1 MTEPIPATG
10 KPAKQSNSSKGL
22 TQMGIKLHRKAKTPV
37 RTQRKRGS
45 ECEVDLRRSASK
57 AKLSVDYNLVAGAT
71 LIGNPIYARWSHAG
85 FAPSYMVTS
94 VLLYYRGENVKRTS
108 ATKGI
113 LVLRATHWKPIAVIA
128 GSDSATGRRTGKA
141 SDTQRVV
148 RSETLFRRAA
158 QNRYLAE
165 EVVFR
170 DSGADGLAGPADR
183 FVAS

>member
-1 MTEPIPATG
+1 
-10 KPAKQSNSSKGL
+10 
-22 TQMGIKLHRKAKTPV
+22 MGIKLHRKAKTPV

-113 LVLRATHWKPIAVIA
+113 LVFAGDALETH
-128 GSDSATGRRTGKA
+128 RRHCG
-141 SDTQRVV
+141 QRQHNW
-148 RSETLFRRAA
+148 TP
-158 QNRYLAE
+158 QRYRL
-165 EVVFR
+165 
-170 DSGADGLAGPADR
+170 
-183 FVAS
+183 